1 MHPTVLYCIVVQDF
15 LGDNPTPAD
24 SRPIRPAA
32 TQAGTVAAS
41 SSGKIEDG
49 VSGTVESVSTADA
62 QLEEAIR
69 LSLQQQQSVPSSATV
84 SSSSSGSSSN
94 SKNAG
99 ISAVVD
105 LTEHSKQQ
113 AINTPQSGFLVSE
126 VSYWSF
132 SINHISHM
140 YQYNVHYIGTLLAAQ
155 CQ

>member
-24 SRPIRPAA
+24 SRPIQSSRPAA
-32 TQAGTVAAS
+32 TLAGTAAAS
-41 SSGKIEDG
+41 SSNASSGKTEDG

-62 QLEEAIR
+62 QLVEAIR

-94 SKNAG
+94 SKNVG

-126 VSYWSF
+126 VSY
-132 SINHISHM
+132 
-140 YQYNVHYIGTLLAAQ
+140 
-155 CQ
+155 